1 MDSFKKID
9 GNECNRAKGV
19 SIATAFDGF
28 KMFYLMKKILDT
40 NCKEFKGKNINQK
53 TYEIDKISLSC
64 FDDER
69 YMLDDR
75 IRWLTFIKILSQVV
89 KRLKTIVIR
98 KILIKKIEKD
108 CDN

>member
-40 NCKEFKGKNINQK
+40 NCKEFKGKNIN
-53 TYEIDKISLSC
+53 
-64 FDDER
+64 
-69 YMLDDR
+69 
-75 IRWLTFIKILSQVV
+75 
-89 KRLKTIVIR
+89 
-98 KILIKKIEKD
+98 
-108 CDN
+108 